1 MARITSHSRA
11 ETIIVDVYH
20 LHGGTGRFTVWE
32 SGKQNSRLASFV
44 PESRL
49 PFAVTFAERRPR
61 RSETGI
67 KDGFQEMEHEFS
79 FGTFSD
85 WENRTTFSD
94 VPLLREIFHRND
106 PKRSAP
112 LTFQPGFLQT
122 FCLL

>member
-49 PFAVTFAERRPR
+49 PFAVTFTEYGREGLKLVSKMAFTKWNTNFRL
-61 RSETGI
+61 
-67 KDGFQEMEHEFS
+67 EH
-79 FGTFSD
+79 SD
-85 WENRTTFSD
+85 RENRTTFSD
-94 VPLLREIFHRND
+94 VPLLPEIFHRND

-112 LTFQPGFLQT
+112 LTFQLGFPQT
-122 FCLL
+122 FCQR

>member
-49 PFAVTFAERRPR
+49 PFAVTFIERRPR

-79 FGTFSD
+79 FGTFRSGKQD
-85 WENRTTFSD
+85 YFFRRSAAPGNF
-94 VPLLREIFHRND
+94 P
-106 PKRSAP
+106 PKRP
-112 LTFQPGFLQT
+112 ET
-122 FCLL
+122 